1 MIANEVA
8 AQPDMYG
15 PPTPG
20 EQFRQTGRRLAA
32 LESQGGAST
41 YGAKQTLT
49 SPFNEAV
56 ASELNVQPER
66 VGGESILVKEA
77 KAVVASQFPTEQ
89 WNNLPQERKNK
100 IFIDALNKSAMR
112 MASPP
117 SPKSPF
123 AVGYAESPFA
133 PYSVKRD

>member
-1 MIANEVA
+1 
-8 AQPDMYG
+8 MYG
-15 PPTPG
+15 PPTPR
-20 EQFRQTGRRLAA
+20 EQFLQTGRRLAA

-41 YGAKQTLT
+41 YGAPQTLA

-77 KAVVASQFPTEQ
+77 KAVVASAFPSEQ
-89 WNNLPQERKNK
+89 WNKLPQEVQNR
-100 IFIDALNKSAMR
+100 IYIEALNKSAMR

-117 SPKSPF
+117 SSKSPF

-133 PYSVKRD
+133 PYSVKRN